1 MEITKKAK
9 QQLTASPAIIDLQEI
24 VKRFYIGKQMN
35 LKYYMVLIFR
45 YRKDSSYLLS
55 ESPVPANRH

>member
-24 VKRFYIGKQMN
+24 VKRFYIENTIK
-35 LKYYMVLIFR
+35 I
-45 YRKDSSYLLS
+45 
-55 ESPVPANRH
+55 